1 MPFFMV
7 QHNITSAE
15 FYKEH
20 AAPMVAGASG
30 LGPGLGPV
38 NEGLAAEKE
47 GELAAAEGGEQ
58 TLYQH
63 SINFPPGDTK
73 IGWCV
78 FESKPGSKW
87 TTELLKKKQD
97 TEKKDWATQDV
108 YEIMK
113 PAGIDAHYK

>member
-1 MPFFMV
+1 MRPGYKKTTAMLGGEV
-7 QHNITSAE
+7 RDGRLEKRGMGRVHASSAD
-15 FYKEH
+15 
-20 AAPMVAGASG
+20 SS
-30 LGPGLGPV
+30 V
-38 NEGLAAEKE
+38 NWCA
-47 GELAAAEGGEQ
+47 GELSAVGGGEQ

-87 TTELLKKKQD
+87 TAELLKKKQD